1 MPGVAGGLPAGPLAA
16 LMALPEGNPYR
27 AVAERSYRPR
37 LATDDAQWELALPLF
52 IEILA
57 ADPRRTSDSKR
68 LLDGRRCTLAR
79 HVYWLA
85 GEHPDRLN
93 PDFALDEI
101 QVERSALLSEGHVTY
116 KSQISYKSQLGSFR
130 TGFPKLFPTS
140 KQTSP
145 PRGLEPTGDRDLL
158 IALNA
163 AETFRNDG
171 TCDRVRAM
179 LLLCRGAG
187 LDSVDCRYVAGTDVF
202 RRPGAGLWVRVTNPE
217 VSREVPVLA
226 RFAGDLEEL
235 AARAGDNAL
244 IAQYP
249 PPVAL
254 GQTSEL
260 TDMLIRRMRGQ
271 YPKLRV
277 TPSRL
282 RKAWIREQIDGWEQ
296 LHVFLQAAG
305 LKSLHSVDDR
315 ELCCPNPPTD
325 AARKARLL
333 GGVA

>member
-1 MPGVAGGLPAGPLAA
+1 MPGVGSGLPVGAVAA
-16 LMALPEGNPYR
+16 LMALPDGNPYR
-27 AVAERSYRPR
+27 AVAERSYRPK

-52 IEILA
+52 VEILA

-116 KSQISYKSQLGSFR
+116 KSQVSYKSQLGSFR
-130 TGFPKLFPTS
+130 TGFPKLFPPS
-140 KQTSP
+140 KRISP
-145 PRGLEPTGDRDLL
+145 PGGLEPTGDREFL

-163 AETFRNDG
+163 AETFRNND

-187 LDSVDCRYVAGTDVF
+187 LDSVDCRYVAGPDVF
-202 RRPGAGLWVRVTNPE
+202 RRPGAGLWVRVTNPKA
-217 VSREVPVLA
+217 SREVPVLA
-226 RFAGDLEEL
+226 RFAADLEPL

-249 PPVAL
+249 PPVAV
-254 GQTSEL
+254 GQTSQL

-271 YPKLRV
+271 YPRLRV

-282 RKAWIREQIDGWEQ
+282 RRAWIREQIEGWDQ
-296 LHVFLQAAG
+296 LRVFLQAAG
-305 LKSLHSVDDR
+305 LKSMHSVD
-315 ELCCPNPPTD
+315 EGQTPCPNSPADPV
-325 AARKARLL
+325 RRARLL

>member
-1 MPGVAGGLPAGPLAA
+1 MPGVTAGLLAESVA
-16 LMALPEGNPYR
+16 ELMALPEGNPYR
-27 AVAERSYRPR
+27 AVADRSYRPR
-37 LATDDAQWELALPLF
+37 LATDDARWALALPLF

-85 GEHPDRLN
+85 SEHPDRLN
-93 PDFALDEI
+93 PDFALDEV

-140 KQTSP
+140 KPTSP

-187 LDSVDCRYVAGTDVF
+187 LDSVDCRYVAGSDVF
-202 RRPGAGLWVRVTNPE
+202 RRPGAGIWVRVTNPE
-217 VSREVPVLA
+217 ASREVPVLA

-271 YPKLRV
+271 HPKLRV

-282 RKAWIREQIDGWEQ
+282 RKAWIREQVEGWEQ
-296 LHVFLQAAG
+296 LHVFLRAAG
-305 LKSLHSVDDR
+305 LKSMHSVDDR
-315 ELCCPNPPTD
+315 DLSCHNPLKDP
-325 AARKARLL
+325 ARIASLL
-333 GGVA
+333 GGAS

>member
-1 MPGVAGGLPAGPLAA
+1 
-16 LMALPEGNPYR
+16 MALPEGNPYR

-37 LATDDAQWELALPLF
+37 LATDDAQWEQALPLF
-52 IEILA
+52 LEILA

-93 PDFALDEI
+93 PDFALDEV

-116 KSQISYKSQLGSFR
+116 RSQISYKSQLGSFR
-130 TGFPKLFPTS
+130 AGFPKLFPTS
-140 KQTSP
+140 KQAPP
-145 PRGLEPTGDRDLL
+145 PRGLQPTGDRDLL

-163 AETFRNDG
+163 AETFRSDG

-202 RRPGAGLWVRVTNPE
+202 RRSGAGLWVRVTNPE
-217 VSREVPVLA
+217 ASREVPVLA

-271 YPKLRV
+271 HPKLRV

-282 RKAWIREQIDGWEQ
+282 RKAWIREQVEGWEQ
-296 LHVFLQAAG
+296 LHVFLRAAG
-305 LKSLHSVDDR
+305 LKSMHSVDDR
-315 ELCCPNPPTD
+315 DLSCHNPLKDP
-325 AARKARLL
+325 ARIASLL
-333 GGVA
+333 GGAS